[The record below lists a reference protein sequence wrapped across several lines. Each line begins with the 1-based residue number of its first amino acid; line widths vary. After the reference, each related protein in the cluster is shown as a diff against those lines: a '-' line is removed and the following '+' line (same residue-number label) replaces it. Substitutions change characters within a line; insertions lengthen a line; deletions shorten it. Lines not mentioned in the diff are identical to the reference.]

1 MKFGFRKREHHG
13 VVIVQNIAS
22 WRRHFLFRRK
32 KPSIKKTPNK
42 RRMKRIDDSLRDLLD
57 KVNHT
62 HIRAIGVPEEEKD
75 TEKISGGIIAE
86 NFPSMRKEIVSQVQ
100 EVQRVPYRI
109 NPRRNTSKHI
119 LIKITEIKHKKEY

>member
-1 MKFGFRKREHHG
+1 MVE
-13 VVIVQNIAS
+13 IIPEEQN
-22 WRRHFLFRRK
+22 K
-32 KPSIKKTPNK
+32 G
-42 RRMKRIDDSLRDLLD
+42 RMKRIDDSLRDLLD

>member
-1 MKFGFRKREHHG
+1 MVE
-13 VVIVQNIAS
+13 IIPEEQN
-22 WRRHFLFRRK
+22 K
-32 KPSIKKTPNK
+32 G
-42 RRMKRIDDSLRDLLD
+42 RMKRIDDSLRDLLD

-100 EVQRVPYRI
+100 EVLRVPYRI